1 MNEPRIAITHASGLI
16 AEALLQQLAE
26 SGLAPDSVV
35 LLDLEQRAGQ
45 RLAYGDSYLTVFNQ
59 YEYDYEDL
67 LAVCLLQQDPELEA
81 LLQHADC
88 YVLGDELDAGHPALF
103 VAEPSQPPELPAAP
117 AMLRVANAQLST
129 LLQVIQPIH
138 AWFGVDSVQVVN
150 VESAAMYGKSAVD
163 ELASQTVN
171 LLNSRDVDSEIFPM
185 QLAFNMITTSTDE
198 DFTAQL
204 PGLLAKPDL
213 VCSVQG
219 IVTASFYGLAQAVSL
234 QLAAPATRQELEN
247 RLQRRFAVKLDNQ
260 PASPLTHCSSG
271 TELLINDLHQP
282 QNDNNR
288 LQFWILADA
297 VRNGLIQNYQ
307 NILEILLKFHL

>member
-1 MNEPRIAITHASGLI
+1 MDNPRIAITHASGLI
-16 AEALLQQLAE
+16 AEALIEQLVE
-26 SGLAPDSVV
+26 SGLAADSVV
-35 LLDLEQRAGQ
+35 LLDQEQLAGQ
-45 RLAYGDSYLTVFNQ
+45 RLAYGDNYLTVFNQ

-67 LAVCLLQQDPELEA
+67 LAVCLLQQDPELEG
-81 LLQHADC
+81 LLKHADC
-88 YVLGDELDAGHPALF
+88 YVLGHQLDNHHPLLF
-103 VAEPSQPPELPAAP
+103 VADPQQPPELPPAP
-117 AMLRVANAQLST
+117 AMLRPAGAQLAN

-138 AWFGVDSVQVVN
+138 AWYGIESVQLVN
-150 VESAAMYGKSAVD
+150 VESAAFYGKSAVD

-185 QLAFNMITTSTDE
+185 QLAFNMIPTSTNE

-213 VCSVQG
+213 KISAQS
-219 IVTASFYGLAQAVSL
+219 IVTASFYGLAQGVSL
-234 QLAAPATRQELEN
+234 QLASPASLKEVAK
-247 RLQRRFAVKLDNQ
+247 RLQQLSGIMVANQ
-260 PASPLTHCSSG
+260 PVSPLTHCTAG
-271 TELLINDLHQP
+271 TELLINYLYQP

-288 LQFWILADA
+288 LQFWLLTDA